1 VDRQERGPRHAVLQ
15 TGPRCE
21 LEGFRTGGHP
31 LVEGTSRSPV
41 PKDLV
46 TGESKPV
53 RHHIAHRVTVPAKPR
68 SRDAALTPRHARQ
81 TVLSREIRH
90 HTPMLEF
97 EPLRHGDSIARAY
110 IQVPDGARAGVVVLH
125 AWWGL
130 NDDVMAYADRL
141 AKAGYAVIA
150 PDMFGGQVAT
160 ERADA
165 ERLAK
170 EGDAGADAVAFAA
183 VDHLAERLGPGAP
196 LAVLGFSFGA
206 AYALWAPSERDR
218 ITAAVVYYGTYTGEF
233 LAESKAPV
241 LGHFAENDEFEP
253 EEGIRELEQLLTDA
267 GREVTI
273 HRYPGTGHWF
283 AEPSRDAYDAEAAE
297 LAFRRTIDFL
307 GRTVGNG

>member
-1 VDRQERGPRHAVLQ
+1 
-15 TGPRCE
+15 
-21 LEGFRTGGHP
+21 
-31 LVEGTSRSPV
+31 
-41 PKDLV
+41 
-46 TGESKPV
+46 
-53 RHHIAHRVTVPAKPR
+53 
-68 SRDAALTPRHARQ
+68 
-81 TVLSREIRH
+81 
-90 HTPMLEF
+90 MLEF

-110 IQVPDGARAGVVVLH
+110 TKVPDGARAGVVVLH

-130 NDDVMAYADRL
+130 NDDVMTYANRL

-160 ERADA
+160 ERDDA

-170 EGDAGADAVAFAA
+170 ESDAGGAEAVALAA
-183 VDHLAERLGPGAP
+183 VDQLAERLGPGHK
-196 LAVLGFSFGA
+196 LAVVGFSFGA

-218 ITAAVVYYGTYTGEF
+218 IVASVAYYGTYTGDF
-233 LAESKAPV
+233 LAESKASV

-253 EEGIRELEQLLTDA
+253 EEGIRELEQMLADA

-297 LAFRRTIDFL
+297 LAFDRTIDFL
-307 GRTVGNG
+307 ERTLGGA